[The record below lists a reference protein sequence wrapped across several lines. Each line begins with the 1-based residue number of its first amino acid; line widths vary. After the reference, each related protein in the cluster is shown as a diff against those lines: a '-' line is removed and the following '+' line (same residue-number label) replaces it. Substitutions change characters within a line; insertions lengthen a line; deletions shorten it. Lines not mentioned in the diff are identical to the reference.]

1 MVAHT
6 RMAYTGI
13 VYFYSDLVRFR
24 WFDLNV
30 LDGEVFA
37 CFPSYGG
44 LQNVSHLLPC
54 LRCWVLWRTLQVM
67 VYPMKNQQMTHGLK
81 GVYLADLSSGI

>member
-6 RMAYTGI
+6 RMADTGI

-24 WFDLNV
+24 CFDLNV
-30 LDGEVFA
+30 FDGEVFA

-44 LQNVSHLLPC
+44 LHKVNKFLLC
-54 LRCWVLWRTLQVM
+54 LRWVLWRTLQVM
-67 VYPMKNQQMTHGLK
+67 VYPGKN
-81 GVYLADLSSGI
+81 